1 MLLRNLLLIVGA
13 LCLLGGAALSVIW
26 FNQIGSTSVEQSQQS
41 PIARPAI
48 LISTRAIPAGTLLRP
63 DDVGWRD
70 ADPGEIRAGS
80 LVRGQISEADFIGA
94 VTRREFGAGEPLVA
108 SELVKPGDR
117 QFLAAAL
124 KPGTR
129 AVSIAVDVT
138 QSSGGLILPGDRVD
152 VILTQ
157 TFGTTPDNPV
167 AQTAAE
173 TILRNLRVI
182 AVDQSINAQTRPS
195 ALPVGALSI
204 DLRVP
209 KTVTFETN
217 ELEAEQIFV
226 GAQLG
231 RLQLALRPLELLPA
245 GAPTVADTRG
255 PTWASSVSPA
265 LRDMTQ
271 RLQPSKSTIENSI
284 RRPPAAYQ

>member
-1 MLLRNLLLIVGA
+1 MFLRNLLLIVGA

-26 FNQIGSTSVEQSQQS
+26 LNQIGSTAVEQS
-41 PIARPAI
+41 PIVRQAI
-48 LISTRAIPAGTLLRP
+48 LVSTRAIPAGTLLRP
-63 DDVGWRD
+63 GDISWKD
-70 ADPGEIRAGS
+70 ANPGEIRAGS
-80 LVRGQISEADFIGA
+80 LVRGQVSESEFIGA
-94 VTRREFGAGEPLVA
+94 ITRREFGAGEPLVA

-129 AVSIAVDVT
+129 AVSIAVDAT

-167 AQTAAE
+167 AQSASE
-173 TILRNLRVI
+173 TILRNVRVI
-182 AVDQSINAQTRPS
+182 AVDQTINILSRLGTTSGGTFS
-195 ALPVGALSI
+195 AESRA
-204 DLRVP
+204 P
-209 KTVTFETN
+209 KTVTFEMS
-217 ELEAEQIFV
+217 ELEAEQLFV

-231 RLQLALRPLELLPA
+231 RLQLSLRPLELLPA
-245 GAPTVADTRG
+245 GTPIGAETRG

-265 LRDMTQ
+265 LKDFAQ
-271 RLQPSKSTIENSI
+271 RAQPLKSTIENSV
-284 RRPPAAYQ
+284 RRPPALFQ

>member
-1 MLLRNLLLIVGA
+1 M
-13 LCLLGGAALSVIW
+13 
-26 FNQIGSTSVEQSQQS
+26 
-41 PIARPAI
+41 
-48 LISTRAIPAGTLLRP
+48 
-63 DDVGWRD
+63 
-70 ADPGEIRAGS
+70 
-80 LVRGQISEADFIGA
+80 
-94 VTRREFGAGEPLVA
+94 TRREFGAGEPLVA

-167 AQTAAE
+167 AQSAAE

-195 ALPVGALSI
+195 AIPGGAFSA
-204 DLRVP
+204 DSRVP
-209 KTVTFETN
+209 KTVTFETS

-231 RLQLALRPLELLPA
+231 RLQLSLRPLELLPA
-245 GAPTVADTRG
+245 GAPTVSDTRG
-255 PTWASSVSPA
+255 PTWASNVSPA
-265 LRDMTQ
+265 LRDITQ
-271 RLQPSKSTIENSI
+271 RLQPSKSTIENSV
-284 RRPPAAYQ
+284 RRPPAVYQ

>member
-1 MLLRNLLLIVGA
+1 MLLRNLLLVVGA

-26 FNQIGSTSVEQSQQS
+26 FNQIGSTTVEQT

-48 LISTRAIPAGTLLRP
+48 LVSTRAIPAGTLLRP
-63 DDVGWRD
+63 GDVSWRD
-70 ADPGEIRAGS
+70 ATPGEIRAGS
-80 LVRGQISEADFIGA
+80 LVRGQISEAEFVGA
-94 VTRREFGAGEPLVA
+94 ITRREFGAGEPLVA

-124 KPGTR
+124 KPGAR
-129 AVSIAVDVT
+129 AVSIAVDAT

-167 AQTAAE
+167 AQSASE

-182 AVDQSINAQTRPS
+182 AVDQSINAQIRPS
-195 ALPVGALSI
+195 AASSGVLSADSRI
-204 DLRVP
+204 P
-209 KTVTFETN
+209 KTVTFETS
-217 ELEAEQIFV
+217 ELEAEQLFV

-231 RLQLALRPLELLPA
+231 RLQLSLRPLELPA
-245 GAPTVADTRG
+245 ATPSGPDVRG
-255 PTWASSVSPA
+255 PTWAANVSPA
-265 LRDMTQ
+265 LKDFSQ
-271 RLQPSKSTIENSI
+271 RQQPSKSTIENSV
-284 RRPPAAYQ
+284 RRPPGLFQ